1 MKRILFVE
9 DDFTIA
15 SALSFS
21 LEDEGYHVTHCS
33 GVKDALAVLHQ
44 GFDLV
49 LLDLGLADGSGY
61 DVCKALRGSETPI
74 IILSAV
80 DDEANIVMGL
90 ELGAVDYVTKPFR
103 LRELLTRIRGVLRR
117 HEKKDE
123 SSLYHLGSIQ
133 LDAARA
139 RVTLDHKEVF
149 LSALEYRLLLL
160 LMQHPGQI
168 LSREQIFEH
177 LWDIDGQFIS
187 DNTLSV
193 YIKRIREKLN
203 DPQGHWIKTVRG
215 LGYMAGE

>member
-9 DDFTIA
+9 DDQTIA

-21 LEDEGYHVTHCS
+21 LEEEGYEVTHAAS
-33 GVKDALAVLHQ
+33 VEQALSVLPQ

-49 LLDLGLADGSGY
+49 LLDLGLPDGTGY
-61 DVCKALRGSETPI
+61 DVCKVMRGSSTPI
-74 IILSAV
+74 IILSAI

-103 LRELLTRIRGVLRR
+103 LRELLTRIRGILRR
-117 HEKKDE
+117 HEKKDDA
-123 SSLYHLGSIQ
+123 SIYYLGGTQ
-133 LDAARA
+133 LDSARA
-139 RVTLDHKEVF
+139 RVTQNHQEIF

-160 LMQHPGQI
+160 LMQHQSQV
-168 LSREQIFEH
+168 LTREQIFDH

-193 YIKRIREKLN
+193 YIKRIREKLGDDGN
-203 DPQGHWIKTVRG
+203 LIKTVRG
-215 LGYMAGE
+215 LGYQAGE

>member
-9 DDFTIA
+9 DDQTIA

-21 LEDEGYHVTHCS
+21 LEEEGYEITHCS
-33 GVKDALAVLHQ
+33 SVAQAKQALEQAY
-44 GFDLV
+44 DLV
-49 LLDLGLADGSGY
+49 LLDLGLSDGTGY
-61 DVCKALRGSETPI
+61 DICRAMKGRDTPI
-74 IILSAV
+74 IILSAI

-103 LRELLTRIRGVLRR
+103 LRELLTRIRGILRR
-117 HEKKDE
+117 HEKKDD
-123 SSLYHLGSIQ
+123 STLYEMGMVHLDS
-133 LDAARA
+133 ARA
-139 RVTLDHKEVF
+139 RVTQNQKEVF

-160 LMQHPGQI
+160 LMQHPGQV

-193 YIKRIREKLN
+193 YIKRIREKLG
-203 DPQGHWIKTVRG
+203 DDGHLIKTVRG
-215 LGYMAGE
+215 LGYMVGE

>member
-9 DDFTIA
+9 DDQTIA
-15 SALSFS
+15 SALTFS
-21 LEDEGYHVTHCS
+21 LEDEGYEVVHKATVQQ
-33 GVKDALAVLHQ
+33 ALPELKNS
-44 GFDLV
+44 FDLV
-49 LLDLGLADGSGY
+49 LLDLGLPDGSGY
-61 DVCKALRGSETPI
+61 EICRAMSGSDTPI
-74 IILSAV
+74 VILSAV

-103 LRELLTRIRGVLRR
+103 LRELLTRIRGILRR
-117 HEKKDE
+117 REKTDD
-123 SSLYHLGSIQ
+123 SSLYQLGNIR
-133 LDAARA
+133 LDSNRA
-139 RVTLDHKEVF
+139 RVTVDHKDVY

-160 LMQHPGQI
+160 LMQHMNQV

-193 YIKRIREKLN
+193 YIKRIREKIG
-203 DPQGHWIKTVRG
+203 DSEGRYIRTVRG